1 MKEEIKVI
9 VKDQIC
15 NLIEM
20 NWERQCKIY
29 WYKVYI
35 NRDEIKIFKEWDLVW
50 MHILETKQ
58 DKFDFIYY
66 IIK

>member
-9 VKDQIC
+9 VKEQIC

-20 NWERQCKIY
+20 NWERQSKIY
-29 WYKVYI
+29 WYQVYI
-35 NRDEIKIFKEWDLVW
+35 KWNEIKIFKEWDLVW
-50 MHILETKQ
+50 THILESKQ